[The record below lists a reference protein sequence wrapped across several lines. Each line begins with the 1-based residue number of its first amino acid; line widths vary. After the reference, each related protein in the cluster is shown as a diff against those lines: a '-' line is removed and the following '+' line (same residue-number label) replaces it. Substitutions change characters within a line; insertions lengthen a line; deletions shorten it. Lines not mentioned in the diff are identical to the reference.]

1 MRNKFYKVEGHTG
14 LVKNPQSGVILNVNS
29 VDIERARKRK
39 VAKQAKKKSEG
50 LIVDE
55 VNQLRSDMDELKAMI
70 QQLIEK

>member
-1 MRNKFYKVEGHTG
+1 MRNKFYKVDGHTG
-14 LVKNPQSGVILNVNS
+14 LVKNPQNGVILNVNS

>member
-1 MRNKFYKVEGHTG
+1 MRNKFYKVDGHTG